1 MTSKTLLRAEV
12 KAALARMTPRER
24 EDAALR
30 IQERV
35 LGLPEL
41 EEARTVLLY
50 ASLPGEVATDG
61 IADDLRRRGIQVT
74 YPRCLP
80 ASREMTLH
88 AVASTGDLL
97 VEGPY
102 GIREPAPQC
111 DIIGIDEIDMV
122 FMPGLAWDREGQ
134 RLGRGAGYY
143 DRLLAD
149 ARWKGFRCGVFF
161 AIQEVRL
168 VPADPWDIPM
178 NVVITESETAR
189 FAVL

>member
-12 KAALARMTPRER
+12 KAALGRMTPHER

-50 ASLPGEVATDG
+50 ASLPGEVPTDG
-61 IADDLRRRGIQVT
+61 IGDDLRRRGIRVT

-88 AVASTGDLL
+88 AVASAGELL

-102 GIREPAPQC
+102 GIREPSPEH
-111 DIIGIDEIDMV
+111 DLIGIGEIDIA

-149 ARWKGFRCGVFF
+149 PRWKGVRCGVFF
-161 AIQEVRL
+161 GIQEVRL

-178 NVVITESETAR
+178 NLVVTENETAR
-189 FAVL
+189 FAIL